1 MSTTTATM
9 PETTSSTRPEWSVWT
24 CPNCRYVTQEPRKRC
39 RECGTSR
46 Y

>member
-1 MSTTTATM
+1 MSATTTERTTTEQAT
-9 PETTSSTRPEWSVWT
+9 WI
-24 CPNCRYVTQEPRKRC
+24 CDNCQGVTANVRKRC

>member
-1 MSTTTATM
+1 MRSTTT
-9 PETTSSTRPEWSVWT
+9 ERTTWV
-24 CPNCRYVTQEPRKRC
+24 CDNCRAESAAVRKRC

>member
-1 MSTTTATM
+1 MSTTTT
-9 PETTSSTRPEWSVWT
+9 ERPVERSAAWV
-24 CPNCRYVTQEPRKRC
+24 CDNCHGVTAAVRKRC

>member
-1 MSTTTATM
+1 MTASTTERSTTQRATWVCDNCQGVTAA
-9 PETTSSTRPEWSVWT
+9 V
-24 CPNCRYVTQEPRKRC
+24 RKRC

>member
-1 MSTTTATM
+1 MSTTTT
-9 PETTSSTRPEWSVWT
+9 ERPVEQSVWV
-24 CPNCRYVTQEPRKRC
+24 CDNCHGVTATVRKRC